1 MRRRRRLWRVRLD
14 RALLADIGVAMRSPP
29 ILVLLAI
36 ELFAGTVF
44 VARRGSDAAATV
56 LLIWVGM
63 GILAFFAWWAGR
75 HRLAHPQPD
84 AVPGATA
91 RSVFALIGVAGMLI
105 WGYGVSSVAGFVLL
119 VCGMGGWVWSAWR
132 TGGFGGL
139 WDRLTRDPRPFI
151 PLLLLIAVPRLLIG
165 GPGFALGALL
175 ALPSGI
181 GQQLLFLGGLF
192 APLEAV
198 RRHADMAAVVAA
210 LLFALVHV
218 PLLVDASHGDLIA
231 AFANA
236 MLFQASVAL
245 IACLAFVR
253 HRAVVPIG
261 VAHALAIG

>member
-1 MRRRRRLWRVRLD
+1 
-14 RALLADIGVAMRSPP
+14 MRSPP
-29 ILVLLAI
+29 ILVFLAI
-36 ELFAGTVF
+36 ELFAGAVF
-44 VARRGSDAAATV
+44 VARRGSDSTVTV

-75 HRLAHPQPD
+75 HRLAHPHPD

-91 RSVFALIGVAGMLI
+91 RSVFALIGVAGILI
-105 WGYGVSSVAGFVLL
+105 WGYGVSGVAGFLLL

-132 TGGFGGL
+132 TGGLGGL

-210 LLFALVHV
+210 LLFAMVHV
-218 PLLVDASHGDLIA
+218 PLLVDANHGDLIA